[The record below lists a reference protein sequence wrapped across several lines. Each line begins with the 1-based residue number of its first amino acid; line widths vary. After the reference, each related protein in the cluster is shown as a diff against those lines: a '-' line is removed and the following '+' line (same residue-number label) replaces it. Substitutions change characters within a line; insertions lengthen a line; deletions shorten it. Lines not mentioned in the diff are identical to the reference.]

1 MKELIERGHV
11 YIAQPPLYRVK
22 RGKNERYIRDERD
35 FARELMKRATED
47 HVVKAKEG
55 VSLEGARLTSFLL
68 NVQEYE
74 AAAAKLG
81 RRLREPGLV
90 ELLMD
95 SGLEKK
101 TDFEDKKALEK
112 LLKEVE
118 KSKLKLEGKLSF
130 DEEHSLY
137 EIQFGAPHNQ
147 KINWAVAST
156 AEYKRLRA
164 LAKQIEEFNHPPFT
178 VARNGSKVTREK
190 ATDVLDFVMEDAKK
204 DFTIT
209 RFKGLGEMNAEQLWE
224 TTMNADTRTLLQVK
238 LEDAVAAEDI
248 FTTLM
253 GENVEARR
261 KFIEDN
267 ALEVVNLDI

>member
-1 MKELIERGHV
+1 
-11 YIAQPPLYRVK
+11 
-22 RGKNERYIRDERD
+22 
-35 FARELMKRATED
+35 MKRATED

-55 VSLEGARLTSFLL
+55 VSLQGAGLTSFLL
-68 NVQEYE
+68 NVQEYD
-74 AAAAKLG
+74 ALAAKLA
-81 RRLREPGLV
+81 RRLRDSGLV
-90 ELLMD
+90 EVLAE

-101 TDFEDKKALEK
+101 FDFEDKKALEK
-112 LLKEVE
+112 LLKEVDRA
-118 KSKLKLEGKLSF
+118 KLKLEGKIVF

-137 EIQFGAPHNQ
+137 EIQFGPPHNQ
-147 KINWAVAST
+147 KINWALASA
-156 AEYKRLRA
+156 AEYKRMRA
-164 LAKQIEEFNHPPFT
+164 LAKQIDQYNKPPFIVT
-178 VARNGSKVTREK
+178 RNGDQVTKEK
-190 ATDVLDFVMEDAKK
+190 AADVLSYVMEDAKK

-209 RFKGLGEMNAEQLWE
+209 RFKGLGEMNPSQLWE
-224 TTMNADTRTLLQVK
+224 TTMNADTRTLLKVK